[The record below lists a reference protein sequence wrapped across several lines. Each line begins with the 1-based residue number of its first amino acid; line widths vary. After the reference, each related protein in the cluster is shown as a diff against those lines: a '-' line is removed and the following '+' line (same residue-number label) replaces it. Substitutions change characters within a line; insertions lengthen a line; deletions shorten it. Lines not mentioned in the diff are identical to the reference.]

1 MFTNFNFKAC
11 GVESNIWK
19 MFIYILTSR
28 RAFIPLMSIYFLTLD
43 NTLANQIGLYTGIGS
58 LVGFLIEMPSGY
70 ISDTF
75 GHKKTLIL
83 SKFFMLFSTLFLI
96 LAATF
101 DAFIMFVL
109 SSVFISVGFAFSS
122 GTVTAFMHDTLI
134 YLKRDKDFTKIMGKM
149 TANVSLISMVFI
161 LGLPFFTKYGILVPF
176 YLSLIIDVVG
186 IVVVFSLVSTTEKI
200 DKKDRLTIIEVLK
213 QAKRNHFF
221 PIALFSGAILGFMT
235 GYNGYR
241 TIYLFDL
248 GLPLIYAGVVMG
260 LSRLVWFSLGNYAHI
275 IFEKISMKK
284 HLFFEIFIFSGFFI
298 AIVMFS
304 NFYVIA
310 TIMILVNGYQ
320 WARRQIMVKYMLDYV
335 GDTRYK
341 ATMISLEGQL
351 KSFFEVGVAFMC
363 AYLFSVSYEFGFV
376 VLGVSLFVV
385 LVVCYHFILKHE

>member
-1 MFTNFNFKAC
+1 
-11 GVESNIWK
+11 

-260 LSRLVWFSLGNYAHI
+260 LSRLVWFSLGNY
-275 IFEKISMKK
+275 
-284 HLFFEIFIFSGFFI
+284 
-298 AIVMFS
+298 
-304 NFYVIA
+304 
-310 TIMILVNGYQ
+310 
-320 WARRQIMVKYMLDYV
+320 
-335 GDTRYK
+335 
-341 ATMISLEGQL
+341 
-351 KSFFEVGVAFMC
+351 
-363 AYLFSVSYEFGFV
+363 
-376 VLGVSLFVV
+376 
-385 LVVCYHFILKHE
+385 